1 MLPIVRTARAD
12 EDLIEIWVTVGADDP
27 NAADRLIDQLE
38 ARWQQ
43 LRDQP
48 YSGLAREDIA
58 PGVRHLVARSYLIFY
73 RVEADA
79 IRIIRVLHGR
89 RQIDRDM
96 VS

>member
-43 LRDQP
+43 LRGQP